1 MMASRRFTQLPPC
14 AGNPGYSLCEAKQKK
29 ILFAKCVVISYN
41 TKDSNEP
48 EWRLDM
54 MDYRSAYVAWRRD
67 FASDQ
72 KTMAELDQIAGNDKE
87 IEDRFY
93 KELSFGTAGM
103 RGVLGAGLNRMNVYN
118 VRRATM
124 GLAKYLLK
132 DPDNAKRGVA
142 IAYDSRRMSP
152 EFAKETA
159 LVLCQNGVPAYLFDA
174 LRPVPILSFAVRHLN
189 CISGVAITA
198 SHNPPQY
205 NGYKVYGEDGAQ
217 LGPEAAQGVT
227 DYIRETDY
235 LDAVPMEE
243 SKALED
249 GLLHIIGNAQVDD
262 AYIRR
267 VQTLCVQPDLMRAEG
282 DKLSIVYTPLHG
294 SGNVPVRRILQEVGI
309 SNVAV
314 VKEQELPDPNFSTIS
329 VPNPE
334 DPAAFKL
341 AMELANQVGA
351 DVAFGTDPD
360 CDRLGVAVRDKA
372 GQFQLLTGNQIG
384 CVLLHYILST
394 RKRLGTL
401 PKNGAAAKSI
411 VTTELARAICRDYG
425 VELFDTLTGFKF
437 IGELIQQFEDTGSH
451 SFLFGFEESYGYL
464 SSTFVRDKDGVN
476 ASLLLAEVAAAC
488 KAEGITLYD
497 RVQAIFEQ
505 YGYYVEK
512 VVSKTLPGKDG
523 LEKMQ
528 KIMEHLRKNPPSALA
543 EIPIIAQR
551 DYLTGIRT
559 DDQGVKTAMGLPESD
574 VLYYELAGGHWV
586 CIRPSGTE
594 PKIKL
599 YVNTCAREEAS
610 SQTLND
616 ALIRSCEALL
626 S

>member
-1 MMASRRFTQLPPC
+1 
-14 AGNPGYSLCEAKQKK
+14 
-29 ILFAKCVVISYN
+29 
-41 TKDSNEP
+41 
-48 EWRLDM
+48 
-54 MDYRSAYVAWRRD
+54 MDYRSAYAAWRRD
-67 FASDQ
+67 FALDQ
-72 KTMAELDQIAGNDKE
+72 KTMAELDTISGNDKE

-132 DPDNAKRGVA
+132 DPESAKRGVA
-142 IAYDSRRMSP
+142 VAYDSRRMSP

-159 LVLCQNGVPAYLFDA
+159 LVLCQNGVPAYLFDS
-174 LRPVPILSFAVRHLN
+174 LRPVPILSFAVRHLH
-189 CISGVAITA
+189 CIAGVAITA

-227 DYIRETDY
+227 DYIRETEY
-235 LDAVPMEE
+235 RDAMPMEE
-243 SKALED
+243 SKALAE

-262 AYIRR
+262 EYMRR
-267 VQTLCVQPDLMRAEG
+267 VHTLCVQPDLMRAEG
-282 DKLSIVYTPLHG
+282 GKLSIVYTPLHG
-294 SGNVPVRRILQEVGI
+294 SGNVPVRRILKEVGI
-309 SNVAV
+309 TNVAV
-314 VKEQELPDPNFSTIS
+314 VKEQEMPDPNFSTIS

-341 AMELANQVGA
+341 AMELADQVGA

-360 CDRLGVAVRDKA
+360 CDRLGVAVRDKT

-394 RKRLGTL
+394 RKKLGTL

-411 VTTELARAICRDYG
+411 VTTELARAICQDYG

-497 RVQAIFEQ
+497 RVQAIFKR

-528 KIMEHLRKNPPSALA
+528 RIMEHLRKNPPAELA
-543 EIPIIAQR
+543 GIPIVAQR
-551 DYLTGIRT
+551 DYLSGIRL
-559 DDQGVKTAMGLPESD
+559 DDQGSKTAMGLPESD
-574 VLYYELAGGHWV
+574 VLYYELKGGHWV

-599 YVNTCAREEAS
+599 YVNTCAGEELAS
-610 SQTLND
+610 QALNN